1 MHAYNHYEF
10 CSFPYRI
17 ASNNNSDQ
25 CTGAIPGPSTN
36 DKAGSSGLLT
46 RFVSQS
52 TIKENFYTIDDFRYP
67 SNLEESEY
75 TNGT

>member
-1 MHAYNHYEF
+1 LLQTTTAINAPAP
-10 CSFPYRI
+10 FP
-17 ASNNNSDQ
+17 A
-25 CTGAIPGPSTN
+25 TSTN